1 MSKQT
6 TTVEKTQ
13 NKISEKALSNLSDLD
28 LTLTTSSAYFKPEP
42 EKTYVI
48 YINPEDKVDM
58 VKNPKFA
65 DKDGNVPTRFE
76 FRIKHV
82 NNDAHQ
88 LWTISK
94 TLCKQIV
101 TELGKGYTVLEIKR
115 HGNDRSTTYDVK
127 GVQ

>member
-1 MSKQT
+1 MSKQ

-13 NKISEKALSNLSDLD
+13 KMISDNALNNLSELD
-28 LTLTTSSAYFKPEP
+28 LTLTTTSAYFKPEP

-48 YINPEDKVDM
+48 YINPEDKVNM

-76 FRIKHV
+76 FHIKHI
-82 NNDAHQ
+82 NNDADQ
-88 LWTISK
+88 LWTVSK

-115 HGNDRSTTYDVK
+115 HGADRGTTYDVK

>member
-1 MSKQT
+1 MQQSIKQ
-6 TTVEKTQ
+6 EQKQ
-13 NKISEKALSNLSDLD
+13 KISDKALEQPQRTRPNLNDNVP
-28 LTLTTSSAYFKPEP
+28 YFKPEA

-48 YINPEDKVDM
+48 KINPEDKVDM

-76 FRIKHV
+76 FRIKHI

-115 HGNDRSTTYDVK
+115 HGSDRSTTYDVK

>member
-1 MSKQT
+1 MQQSIKKEQ
-6 TTVEKTQ
+6 KL
-13 NKISEKALSNLSDLD
+13 SDKAQSNLSDLD
-28 LTLTTSSAYFKPEP
+28 LTLTTTSAYFKPES

-76 FRIKHV
+76 FRIKHI
-82 NNDAHQ
+82 NNEATQ

-115 HGNDRSTTYDVK
+115 HGSDRSTTYDVK

>member
-1 MSKQT
+1 MQQSIKKEQ
-6 TTVEKTQ
+6 KL
-13 NKISEKALSNLSDLD
+13 SDKAQSNLSDLD
-28 LTLTTSSAYFKPEP
+28 LTLTTTSAYFKPES

-76 FRIKHV
+76 FHIKHI

-115 HGNDRSTTYDVK
+115 YGSDRSTTYDVK
-127 GVQ
+127 GLQ

>member
-1 MSKQT
+1 MQQSIKQE
-6 TTVEKTQ
+6 EKQ
-13 NKISEKALSNLSDLD
+13 KISDKALTNLSDLD
-28 LTLTTSSAYFKPEP
+28 LTLTTTSAYFKPESD
-42 EKTYVI
+42 KTYVI

-76 FRIKHV
+76 FHIKHI

-88 LWTISK
+88 IWTISK

-115 HGNDRSTTYDVK
+115 HGADRSTTYDVK